1 LRTRASLPF
10 CRAAACRDVK
20 IADMERAAAA
30 PGSYTPTVAELDEA
44 RKRFLE
50 YEPRDLFYRVASEL
64 IELALTGKTSITVAE
79 ALAVLLQTWNA
90 QYYQYRPFTLQH
102 FADIEALLQK
112 HSDDTLRF
120 RSRTIESVS
129 EPDLPIVES
138 LFNSFE
144 QVLGPV
150 GAAKSL
156 HLLAPKYFPLWDRA
170 IAKAY
175 RCELGNVG
183 ANGANYSAFFLTA
196 ALQARTL
203 SRIMPE
209 ESNLLKRIDE
219 FNYCKH
225 TKGWM

>member
-1 LRTRASLPF
+1 VGFGTDSQDVRIVGMKRA
-10 CRAAACRDVK
+10 V
-20 IADMERAAAA
+20 A
-30 PGSYTPTVAELDEA
+30 PPENYTPTVAELDEA

-64 IELALTGKTSITVAE
+64 IELALTSKTSMTVAE

-90 QYYQYRPFTLQH
+90 QYYQFRPFTLQH
-102 FADIEALLQK
+102 FADIETLLKK
-112 HSDDTLRF
+112 HLDDVLRF
-120 RSRTIESVS
+120 RSRSIESVS
-129 EPDLPIVES
+129 NSDVPIVEG

-156 HLLAPKYFPLWDRA
+156 HLLAPKFLPLWDRA
-170 IAKAY
+170 IARAY

-183 ANGANYSAFFLTA
+183 TNDANYSAFFLVA
-196 ALQARTL
+196 GLQARTL
-203 SRIMPE
+203 AATMPE
-209 ESNLLKRIDE
+209 EANLLKRIDE

>member
-1 LRTRASLPF
+1 M
-10 CRAAACRDVK
+10 K
-20 IADMERAAAA
+20 RAAAA
-30 PGSYTPTVAELDEA
+30 PESYTPTVAELDEA

-64 IELALTGKTSITVAE
+64 IELALTVKTSITVAE

-90 QYYQYRPFTLQH
+90 QYYQFRPFTLQH
-102 FADIEALLQK
+102 FADIEALVQK
-112 HSDDTLRF
+112 HLDDALRF
-120 RSRTIESVS
+120 RCRGIESIS
-129 EPDLPIVES
+129 KSDLPIVES
-138 LFNSFE
+138 VFNSFE

-156 HLLAPKYFPLWDRA
+156 HLLAPKFFPLWDRA

-183 ANGANYSAFFLTA
+183 TNSANYSAFFLTA
-196 ALQARTL
+196 VLQARTL
-203 SRIMPE
+203 STTMPE
-209 ESNLLKRIDE
+209 EANLLKRIDE
-219 FNYCKH
+219 YNYCKH